1 MFFDSFIPY
10 FFDLVLPFFQSMVCT
25 LKVKSNNVCKVRLP
39 LFSVCVYNKQA
50 RSNFGYIMEDNNR
63 RYAMYLDQQFRS
75 RNLARGN
82 NIKVISCQID
92 VSRNYIVLFS
102 VSWS

>member
-1 MFFDSFIPY
+1 
-10 FFDLVLPFFQSMVCT
+10 
-25 LKVKSNNVCKVRLP
+25 
-39 LFSVCVYNKQA
+39 
-50 RSNFGYIMEDNNR
+50 MEDNNR

-102 VSWS
+102 VYGHRSSLSTLKRRIKIFGLPEQSVVTW